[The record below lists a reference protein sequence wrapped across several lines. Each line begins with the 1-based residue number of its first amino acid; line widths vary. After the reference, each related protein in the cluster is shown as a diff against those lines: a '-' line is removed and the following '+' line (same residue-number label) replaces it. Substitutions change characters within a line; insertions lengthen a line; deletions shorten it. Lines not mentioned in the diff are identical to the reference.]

1 MGRGGEEVA
10 AGQASERGPGR
21 AAELWRPESEEPGA
35 LGSRSGVEKLGVT
48 WMASVA
54 AETTDL
60 SGWHSLMAFQNPAT
74 L

>member
-21 AAELWRPESEEPGA
+21 AAELRRPEEPGA
-35 LGSRSGVEKLGVT
+35 LGRHSGVGKLGVT

-60 SGWHSLMAFQNPAT
+60 SGQCGSRDP
-74 L
+74 